1 MAGRQRVAIVGVG
14 YSTVGRDTGLS
25 LDALTAQASVAAMAD
40 AGVTPRDIDGVAVH
54 SFPHQYVSATHTAA
68 MLGIPDLAFYSGSV
82 DGAAYAVAAMHG
94 IAAVASGSSEMCLTL
109 RTVHR
114 SGAAGGTALLGGDG
128 SGGVGGNFQFSMPYG
143 SFTGSHFAGLYMRRH
158 MAQYGTKEE
167 DFGAFAVAQREYAI
181 KNPAESFFHEPL
193 TIEEYMNSRYI
204 AKPLH
209 LLDCD
214 YPVDSSSALIFT
226 TEERARD
233 LRQKPVFFESW
244 ASGTTAEADFSLV
257 EDMTRSSPFMAARR
271 MWSRTGLKPSDVGVA
286 GLYDGFSFIALQW
299 LEALG
304 FCGEGE
310 SGPFVAAG
318 STRPDGI
325 IPTNTDGGACNVGR
339 RHGANFFIEVTRQLR
354 GTAGDRALPRKP
366 TVGVAAN
373 AVGGFSGCA
382 LLTAELGLL
391 PGRPHDGDT
400 GAPGVDA
407 SPELLA
413 GIGEV
418 MHVGHPRADE
428 HADVRR
434 ASVGGGLEPRSGDDI
449 TLAHRDEHR
458 HRDRGRLGGDR
469 PRRDHVDPA
478 GRGGR

>member
-1 MAGRQRVAIVGVG
+1 VAGKQRVAIVGVG

-25 LDALTAQASVAAMAD
+25 LDALTAQASVAAMTD
-40 AGVTPRDIDGVAVH
+40 AGVTPRDIDGVVVH

-82 DGAAYAVAAMHG
+82 DGAAYAVAALHG

-114 SGAAGGTALLGGDG
+114 AGAAGGAALIGGDG
-128 SGGVGGNFQFSMPYG
+128 SGGVGGGFQFSMPYG

-158 MAQYGTKEE
+158 MAMYGTKEE
-167 DFGAFAVAQREYAI
+167 DFGAFAVAQREYAV
-181 KNPAESFFHEPL
+181 KNPAESFFHDPL

-233 LRQKPVFFESW
+233 LPQKPVFFDSW
-244 ASGTTAEADFSLV
+244 AMGTTAEADFSLV

-271 MWSRTGLKPSDVGVA
+271 MWSRTDLKPSDVGVA

-318 STRPDGI
+318 NTRPDGI

-382 LLTAELGLL
+382 LLTAELGLV
-391 PGRPHDGDT
+391 P
-400 GAPGVDA
+400 
-407 SPELLA
+407 
-413 GIGEV
+413 
-418 MHVGHPRADE
+418 
-428 HADVRR
+428 
-434 ASVGGGLEPRSGDDI
+434 
-449 TLAHRDEHR
+449 
-458 HRDRGRLGGDR
+458 
-469 PRRDHVDPA
+469 
-478 GRGGR
+478 

>member
-1 MAGRQRVAIVGVG
+1 VAGKQRVAIVGIG
-14 YSTVGRDTGLS
+14 YSTVGRNTGLS
-25 LDALTAQASVAAMAD
+25 LNALTAQSSIAAMTD
-40 AGVTPRDIDGVAVH
+40 AGVTPADIDGVVVH

-68 MLGIPDLAFYSGSV
+68 MLGIPDLAFYSGSI
-82 DGAAYAVAAMHG
+82 DGAAYAVAALHG

-114 SGAAGGTALLGGDG
+114 AAAAGGPALGG
-128 SGGVGGNFQFSMPYG
+128 GGVGGPSQFSMPYG
-143 SFTGSHFAGLYMRRH
+143 AFTGAHFAGLYMRRH
-158 MAQYGTKEE
+158 MARYGTKEE
-167 DFGAFAVAQREYAI
+167 DFGAFAVAERDYALR
-181 KNPAESFFHEPL
+181 NPAESFFHDPL

-233 LRQKPVFFESW
+233 LRQKPVFFDSW
-244 ASGTTAEADFSLV
+244 AMGTTAEADFSLV
-257 EDMTRSSPFMAARR
+257 EDMTHSSPFMAARR

-304 FCGEGE
+304 FCAEGE

-318 STRPDGI
+318 NTRPDGI

-366 TVGVAAN
+366 AVGVVSN
-373 AVGGFSGCA
+373 AVGGFAGCA
-382 LLTAELGLL
+382 LLTAE
-391 PGRPHDGDT
+391 
-400 GAPGVDA
+400 
-407 SPELLA
+407 
-413 GIGEV
+413 
-418 MHVGHPRADE
+418 
-428 HADVRR
+428 
-434 ASVGGGLEPRSGDDI
+434 
-449 TLAHRDEHR
+449 
-458 HRDRGRLGGDR
+458 
-469 PRRDHVDPA
+469 
-478 GRGGR
+478 

>member
-1 MAGRQRVAIVGVG
+1 VAGKQRVAIVGIG
-14 YSTVGRDTGLS
+14 YSTVGRNTGLS
-25 LDALTAQASVAAMAD
+25 LNTLTAQSSIAAMTD
-40 AGVTPRDIDGVAVH
+40 AGVTPADIDGVVVH

-68 MLGIPDLAFYSGSV
+68 MLGIPDLAFYSGSI
-82 DGAAYAVAAMHG
+82 DGAAYAVAALHG

-114 SGAAGGTALLGGDG
+114 AAAAGGPALGG
-128 SGGVGGNFQFSMPYG
+128 GGVGGPSQFSMPYG
-143 SFTGSHFAGLYMRRH
+143 AFTGAHFAGLYMRRH
-158 MAQYGTKEE
+158 MARYGTKEE
-167 DFGAFAVAQREYAI
+167 DFGAFAVAERDYALR
-181 KNPAESFFHEPL
+181 NPAESFFHDPL

-233 LRQKPVFFESW
+233 LRQKPVFFDSW
-244 ASGTTAEADFSLV
+244 AMGTTAEADFSLV
-257 EDMTRSSPFMAARR
+257 EDMTHSSPFMAARR

-304 FCGEGE
+304 FCAEGE

-318 STRPDGI
+318 NTRPDGI

-366 TVGVAAN
+366 AVGVVSN
-373 AVGGFSGCA
+373 AVGGFAGCA
-382 LLTAELGLL
+382 LLTAE
-391 PGRPHDGDT
+391 
-400 GAPGVDA
+400 
-407 SPELLA
+407 
-413 GIGEV
+413 
-418 MHVGHPRADE
+418 
-428 HADVRR
+428 
-434 ASVGGGLEPRSGDDI
+434 
-449 TLAHRDEHR
+449 
-458 HRDRGRLGGDR
+458 
-469 PRRDHVDPA
+469 
-478 GRGGR
+478 